1 MKPHHNSSKRICD
14 CFSVYQKKKKRKQ
27 PMTLCE
33 CPHSCSSPFQYSSPS
48 WKTCSKTIRYHRIT
62 SPGIGIGQVISISL
76 VTTYYVG
83 IMGITLCYFYDSFRS
98 PLPWSECRSE
108 WGTHCVASSLGN
120 TSIRSSNSSSGD
132 FIGTSDTQQ
141 QPVASAELYFL

>member
-1 MKPHHNSSKRICD
+1 MQLYETVCICEY
-14 CFSVYQKKKKRKQ
+14 FPVHQKKKNPWQSARAR
-27 PMTLCE
+27 TVVLGYFNI
-33 CPHSCSSPFQYSSPS
+33 HHHH
-48 WKTCSKTIRYHRIT
+48 KTYSKTIRYHRIT

-120 TSIRSSNSSSGD
+120 TSTSLGSSSTSSGD